1 MGFHSYVKLDCSY
14 FTLWY
19 QGTVS
24 SGLFGIR
31 EMYRMVWY
39 RMWKYTALCS
49 QVRTRRLTLEC
60 VRIFPIGS
68 DAKEPVKAVGQSKV
82 SIRPYEL
89 HNGNGRLDVYL
100 RLPPSSPLKVSGSFL
115 RKLSTMSFKGVALPT
130 RDDVKNSL
138 NLKEQH
144 VTEHATVYCQ

>member
-1 MGFHSYVKLDCSY
+1 MTF
-14 FTLWY
+14 
-19 QGTVS
+19 
-24 SGLFGIR
+24 
-31 EMYRMVWY
+31 
-39 RMWKYTALCS
+39 
-49 QVRTRRLTLEC
+49 EC

-68 DAKEPVKAVGQSKV
+68 DAKEPVMAVGQSKV

-89 HNGNGRLDVYL
+89 HNGNGWVDVYI

-115 RKLSTMSFKGVALPT
+115 RKLSAMSFKGVALST
-130 RDDVKNSL
+130 RDDVKSSL